1 MDRRDFLKTA
11 GVGALAVGT
20 ASLTGCST
28 SSRKGGGATGNAEM
42 QMRTDPKTGDRISL
56 LGYGCMRW
64 PMKKGDDGK
73 DHIDQ
78 DAVNEMVDYAY
89 RNGVNY
95 YDTSPAYLQ
104 GQSEEAAG
112 IALSRY
118 PRDSYYIATKLSNFN
133 NSSRE
138 AGLKMYYDSMK
149 QLRTDYFDYYLLH
162 AIGTSGFEG
171 FEDRYINNGL
181 LDFLLKERE
190 EGRIRNLGFSFHG
203 RRDVFDQFLA
213 LHDKYHWDFVQIE
226 MNYVDWEHAKV
237 PQNVN
242 ADYLYEELSK
252 RNIPATI
259 MEPLLGGRLAKL
271 PQAIAEKMKER
282 EPQMENVETFSHFK
296 ALTDEEIEFLKEM
309 ANLMEDYPTV
319 PCTGCTYCMPCPY
332 GIDIPTIF
340 RHYNDSVNSGDIAQ
354 SCEQEHFQ
362 RLKRRFLVGYDRAV
376 ETVRQADHCI
386 GCGQCKPHCPQSID
400 IPREL
405 RRIDHYIEKLKRES
419 L

>member
-1 MDRRDFLKTA
+1 M
-11 GVGALAVGT
+11 
-20 ASLTGCST
+20 
-28 SSRKGGGATGNAEM
+28 E
-42 QMRTDPKTGDRISL
+42 MRTDTKTGDKISL

-73 DHIDQ
+73 DYIDQ

-133 NSSRE
+133 DSSRE

-171 FEDRYINNGL
+171 FEERYVNNGL

-203 RRDVFDQFLA
+203 RRDVFDKFLE

-226 MNYVDWEHAKV
+226 MNYVDWEHAKA

-242 ADYLYEELSK
+242 AVYLYEELAK

-282 EPQMENVETFSHFK
+282 EPQMSVASWAFRFCGSYPNVLTVLSGMSSMEPLIENVETFSHFK
-296 ALTDEEIEFLKEM
+296 ALTDEEIAFLKEM

-319 PCTGCTYCMPCPY
+319 PCTG
-332 GIDIPTIF
+332 
-340 RHYNDSVNSGDIAQ
+340 
-354 SCEQEHFQ
+354 
-362 RLKRRFLVGYDRAV
+362 
-376 ETVRQADHCI
+376 
-386 GCGQCKPHCPQSID
+386 
-400 IPREL
+400 
-405 RRIDHYIEKLKRES
+405 
-419 L
+419 